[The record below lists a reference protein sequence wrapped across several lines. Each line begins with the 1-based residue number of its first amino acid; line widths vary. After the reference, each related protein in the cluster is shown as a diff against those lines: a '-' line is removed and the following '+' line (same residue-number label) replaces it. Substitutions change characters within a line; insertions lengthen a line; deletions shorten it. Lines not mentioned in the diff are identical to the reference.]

1 MVHSRVEVKATQMS
15 PVSSLYGWGLGFK
28 GTMMSCF
35 NSARSP
41 VKPRRVACALRKDTL
56 EQSKIPLLHWRSRRN
71 ERRHLHQLLCD
82 REHHRRDRRN
92 GQDAGRAESSDEV
105 LTALGS
111 AFKAG
116 ANYPILTWMTESGA
130 PEQPKECKH
139 TNTETSYT
147 SKHDGTHTVTVTCNV
162 CHAVVS
168 TTSESCSPADG
179 KCTKCS
185 YCPHAHTETTC
196 TPNDDGTTHTVTVTC
211 TDCNEKVSET
221 DDVACTKGEDGHCVC
236 GRDLSAW
243 PETDTDGY
251 LKIATEANLK
261 WFRDQVNDG
270 KTNLKARLIN
280 DIALTESWTPIG
292 TSESH
297 FVGSFDGNGK
307 TISGLSI
314 VHNTPTARVMSGSAC
329 SATSAARP
337 TAPLRSTT

>member
-1 MVHSRVEVKATQMS
+1 
-15 PVSSLYGWGLGFK
+15 
-28 GTMMSCF
+28 
-35 NSARSP
+35 
-41 VKPRRVACALRKDTL
+41 
-56 EQSKIPLLHWRSRRN
+56 
-71 ERRHLHQLLCD
+71 
-82 REHHRRDRRN
+82 
-92 GQDAGRAESSDEV
+92 
-105 LTALGS
+105 
-111 AFKAG
+111 
-116 ANYPILTWMTESGA
+116 MTESGA
-130 PEQPKECKH
+130 PEQPGECKH

-147 SKHDGTHTVTVTCNV
+147 SKHDGNHTVTVTCND

-168 TTSESCSPADG
+168 TTSEPCSPADG
-179 KCTKCS
+179 KCTKCG
-185 YCPHAHTETTC
+185 YCPHAYKKTTC

-211 TDCNEKVSET
+211 TGCNEKVSET

-292 TSESH
+292 TSKSH

-307 TISGLSI
+307 TISGLRFD
-314 VHNTPTARVMSGSAC
+314 VQNTPEESLYLGLFGYVGGNQDSSSGDP
-329 SATSAARP
+329 RP
-337 TAPLRSTT
+337 DRIRRNPRCGRGG